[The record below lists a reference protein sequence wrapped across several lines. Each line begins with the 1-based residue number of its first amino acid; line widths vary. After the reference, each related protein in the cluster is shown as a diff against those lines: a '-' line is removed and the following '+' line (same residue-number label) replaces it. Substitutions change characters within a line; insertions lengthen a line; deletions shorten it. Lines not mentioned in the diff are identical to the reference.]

1 MPARSGRLIDGRG
14 QREMDVRERKESIP
28 VEERPEGTVG
38 AVNSQRSSLPDDS
51 GMEINVPGRFN
62 VLVFLA

>member
-1 MPARSGRLIDGRG
+1 MEGGKGRWMCVI
-14 QREMDVRERKESIP
+14 EKESIP

-38 AVNSQRSSLPDDS
+38 AVNSQRSSLPGDS
-51 GMEINVPGRFN
+51 EMEINVPGRFN

>member
-1 MPARSGRLIDGRG
+1 MEGGKGRW
-14 QREMDVRERKESIP
+14 MCVREKESIP

-38 AVNSQRSSLPDDS
+38 AVNSQRSSLPGDS
-51 GMEINVPGRFN
+51 EMEINVPGRFN